1 MFYVL
6 HEDAHDERKSQRTT
20 GWLPKQSAM
29 VCKNTFHNVQAQ
41 PKFTSLMQTQRPT
54 VIFSTGVL
62 MFQTSKLETQFI
74 HYAVVDL
81 GVCKREAGT

>member
-1 MFYVL
+1 MSYMKTHMSRENL
-6 HEDAHDERKSQRTT
+6 
-20 GWLPKQSAM
+20 M

-74 HYAVVDL
+74 HYAVVDS